1 MPPTATTRGPR
12 AVPRT
17 AAVIAA
23 LLTTSAIGTA
33 GSPGVQAR
41 QGAYGDPAPVRPRIV
56 DGVPDP
62 APVPGA
68 DGGTPPTAAPPVVPV
83 VERTA
88 PGGGTVVDR
97 PASVSGIPAAV
108 LAAYQR
114 AALALAASQPGCGV
128 TVPLLAAIGKVESG
142 HARGGQVDAGGSTV
156 QAILGPRL
164 DGAPGVA
171 AIGDTDLGRL
181 DGDVRWDRAVGP
193 MQFIPST
200 WARWATDGNG
210 DGVASPH
217 NIHDAATAA
226 GRYLCADGRD
236 LRTGAGLDS
245 AVLSYNHST
254 AYLRLVRSWM
264 AAYAGGV
271 TAVAPTTPGA
281 TAPGGTPAPGGGGVA
296 ALPAPPQTIPAP
308 PEAPGTTPPATG
320 PTSLPP
326 GTPVPAPAPPGT
338 SQPGTPRPQP
348 PTAPP
353 TAPPAPAPPQPLP
366 PVAGVP
372 QVVGGVVQGVVG
384 TVGQVL
390 VDPVTG
396 LACVL
401 VPVTG
406 LLGGLLGLPAP
417 APACTPTTP

>member
-1 MPPTATTRGPR
+1 MTRTTPPTRGQR

-23 LLTTSAIGTA
+23 LLTTSAIGAA
-33 GSPGVQAR
+33 GSPGARAR
-41 QGAYGDPAPVRPRIV
+41 QGAHGDPAPVRPRV
-56 DGVPDP
+56 VEGVP

-83 VERTA
+83 VERTS

-97 PASVSGIPAAV
+97 PASVSGIPAPV
-108 LAAYQR
+108 LAAYRR
-114 AALALAASQPGCGV
+114 AALALAGSQPGCGV
-128 TVPLLAAIGKVESG
+128 PVPLLAAIGKVESG
-142 HARGGQVDAGGSTV
+142 HARGGRVDAGGTTV

-181 DGDVRWDRAVGP
+181 DGDARWDRAVGP
-193 MQFIPST
+193 MQFIPGT
-200 WARWATDGNG
+200 WARWSTDGNG

-217 NIHDAATAA
+217 NVHDAATAA
-226 GRYLCADGRD
+226 ARYLCAGGRD
-236 LRTGAGLDS
+236 LRTEAGLDS

-271 TAVAPTTPGA
+271 TAVAPT
-281 TAPGGTPAPGGGGVA
+281 APGGTPATEGGGGAV
-296 ALPAPPQTIPAP
+296 ALPAAPQAVPAP
-308 PEAPGTTPPATG
+308 PHQPGTTPPTTPPTTG
-320 PTSLPP
+320 PTPPPP
-326 GTPVPAPAPPGT
+326 GTPAPTPPGT

-348 PTAPP
+348 PAPV
-353 TAPPAPAPPQPLP
+353 PPPPP
-366 PVAGVP
+366 PVPPVPELP
-372 QVVGGVVQGVVG
+372 QVVGGVVQGAVG

-396 LACVL
+396 LTCVL

-406 LLGGLLGLPAP
+406 LLGGLLGLPSPTPTCTP
-417 APACTPTTP
+417 AP